1 MIFGGVG
8 VKGTWHILTTEALEP
23 ALNMAIDEA
32 LLGFVGRGEIH
43 PTLRF
48 YTWEPKGL
56 SVGHFQRATRDID
69 RERIEAMGIPVVR
82 RMTGGRAV
90 LHADELTYS
99 IVIKETA
106 PGLPSTVI
114 ESYRLLTEGVRKG
127 YHRLGI
133 PAEFSV
139 PLTEEEKEA
148 LRRPKSAVCF
158 DASSYYELAVGNR
171 KIAGSAQVRQHGVV
185 LQHGSVPL
193 TLDER
198 ELYDC
203 FNFAD
208 EATREKMRSRFS
220 GKAVSLNELTDRT
233 VTIDEVREAFTRG
246 FEEALDLE
254 LVPLELSS
262 AQWEE
267 VERLAEKY
275 RSDDWNWKR

>member
-1 MIFGGVG
+1 
-8 VKGTWHILTTEALEP
+8 
-23 ALNMAIDEA
+23 MAIDEA
-32 LLGFVGRGEIH
+32 LIGFVGRDEIH

-48 YTWEPKGL
+48 YSWEPKGL
-56 SVGHFQRATRDID
+56 SVGHFQRAIKDID
-69 RERIEAMGIPVVR
+69 RGRIEAMGIPIVR

-99 IVIKETA
+99 VVIKEST

-127 YHRLGI
+127 YHHLGI

-139 PLTEEEKEA
+139 PLTEDEKEE

-158 DASSYYELAVGNR
+158 DASSYYELAVGKR
-171 KIAGSAQVRQHGVV
+171 KVAGSAQVRHQGVV

-193 TLDER
+193 SVNEH

-203 FNFAD
+203 FSFAD
-208 EATREKMRSRFS
+208 EATREKMRNRFS

-246 FEEALDLE
+246 FEEALELE

-262 AQWEE
+262 EQWEE

-275 RSDDWNWKR
+275 RSDEWNWKR